1 MARRTLDTDLTQVA
15 IDFFAD
21 QFPWHHR
28 VLLLQVSGAK
38 WIVGTPDLEVQV
50 CDLGAHRVVT
60 LPRNGRWPAQ
70 VSGQIYAFDPITDAQ
85 RDRMMSSALQLGK
98 ILGADTSSVSAGGM
112 AKQWRV
118 ADPGHERFDEVIA
131 PELVIPGDRA
141 VIRSDHALW
150 SPADGEWIALERV
163 GDRDHPDWLEAK
175 RGGPGRDRRIIPV
188 QRDSLMKRRV
198 LLRDALTHYR
208 ETPFDDWPFRG
219 ARATRELLDSVA
231 ADGFELGS
239 FHAAWVQRCGASPH
253 AAVVH
258 EHRVGFD
265 YLQLFMSYDQCDLTN
280 LAGVEALSR
289 RLLIIEKAIR
299 RNPKAPDFSGTEMFT
314 ASTFDESGGAVVS
327 GFDKYMAQEQQAQA
341 VILKQNRLWAEERES
356 EKKKQSGRGGGGGGG
371 SADKP

>member
-28 VLLLQVSGAK
+28 VLLLQISGAK

-50 CDLGAHRVVT
+50 CDLAGHRVVT
-60 LPRNGRWPAQ
+60 LQRNGRWPAQ

-85 RDRMMSSALQLGK
+85 RDRMMSSALRLGK
-98 ILGADTSSVSAGGM
+98 ILGADTSAVSSGGLV
-112 AKQWRV
+112 KLWRV

-141 VIRSDHALW
+141 VIRGDHALW
-150 SPADGEWIALERV
+150 SPSEDEWIGLQRIA
-163 GDRDHPDWLEAK
+163 DKDHAAWLEGK
-175 RGGPGRDRRIIPV
+175 RSGPGRDRRIIPV
-188 QRDSLMKRRV
+188 QRDSLEKRRV
-198 LLRDALTHYR
+198 LLRDALVHYR
-208 ETPFDDWPFRG
+208 EAPFADWPFRG
-219 ARATRELLDSVA
+219 TRATRELLDSVA
-231 ADGFELGS
+231 AGGYELGS
-239 FHAAWVQRCGASPH
+239 FHAAWVQRCGASQS

-258 EHRVGFD
+258 EHRIGFD

-280 LAGVEALSR
+280 LAGIEALSR

-299 RNPKAPDFSGTEMFT
+299 RNPKAPDFSGSEMFT
-314 ASTFDESGGAVVS
+314 ASTFDESGGVVVS

-341 VILKQNRLWAEERES
+341 VILKQNCLWAEERDT
-356 EKKKQSGRGGGGGGG
+356 EKKKQHGRGGGGGSG
-371 SADKP
+371 DKP